1 MRKLYLSYL
10 ALFFL
15 SNALS
20 QNNINSPYSFYGL
33 GELGGLDHCVN
44 SGLGNT
50 TITIQDSTLLN
61 FYNPATYSSLGKGQP
76 LFSLGVSTKLSTFSE
91 NQDSYFSNVTNIQNF
106 ALGMSFSKYFGLAFG
121 LKPYSRRGY
130 EFSSRILVDQDSLLY
145 TYSGEGGINE
155 VFIGLSSNILK
166 YKGAVVSIGGNFGW
180 LFGNT
185 SNTRK
190 SRLIESGNT
199 QNAGG
204 VSIKSIQVRSLHY
217 EIGLSYVQKI
227 NEKHSFS
234 LFSVIEPFQK
244 INGFYEEGLY
254 YGNNVNNPND
264 FDTTYFNR
272 TNDGNISNI
281 PSWTLGLN
289 YILKLK
295 AKKGTAKEL
304 NSAISFH
311 TSYQQSN
318 WSRYEDKFDTTFIN
332 SFYNNT
338 SKTTFGIEYIP
349 ETNFIANKVTT
360 KLYHR
365 IKYRIGVYQI
375 HLPYQTN
382 NKQIIDFGTTFG
394 LGIPVVVQN
403 SLSSIN
409 LGFTFGKREGKNDGF
424 REQYYGINIGVLI
437 APGSDR
443 WFVKRKLN

>member
-10 ALFFL
+10 TLLFF

-20 QNNINSPYSFYGL
+20 QSNINSPYSFYGL
-33 GELGGLDHCVN
+33 GELGGLDHCVT

-91 NQDSYFSNVTNIQNF
+91 NQDSSFSSITNIQNF

-121 LKPYSRRGY
+121 LKPYARRGY
-130 EFSSRILVDQDSLLY
+130 EFSSRTLVDQDSIIY
-145 TYSGEGGINE
+145 NYSGEGGINE

-166 YKGAVVSIGGNFGW
+166 YKGAVISIGGNLGW

-190 SRLIESGNT
+190 SSLIQSGNT
-199 QNAGG
+199 QSAGG
-204 VSIKSIQVRSLHY
+204 ISIKSIQVRSFHY
-217 EIGLSYVQKI
+217 EIGISYLQKI
-227 NEKHSFS
+227 NENHTFS

-244 INGFYEEGLY
+244 INGIYEEGIY

-272 TNDGNISNI
+272 TSDGNISNI

-289 YILKLK
+289 YIIKLK

-304 NSAISFH
+304 NSALAFH

-318 WSRYEDKFDTTFIN
+318 WSRYEDNFNNTFIN
-332 SFYNNT
+332 SFYSNT
-338 SKTTFGIEYIP
+338 SKTTFGLEYIP

-365 IKYRIGVYQI
+365 MKYRIGIYQI
-375 HLPYQTN
+375 NLPYQTN
-382 NKQIIDFGTTFG
+382 NKQIVDFGTTFG
-394 LGIPVVVQN
+394 FGIPVVVQN

-409 LGFTFGKREGKNDGF
+409 LGFTFGKRKGEKNGF